1 MQWEKMCANHTS
13 DKELLLKYTRSSH
26 KSTQSNTNPVFKWA
40 QDLNRYLS
48 KDDVQ
53 MTKQTWKGAQ
63 HPPVLR
69 GAHAGDSEMSLHVLH
84 TLDSQEKE
92 RCCQNA
98 EGREPCAWWLGRQ
111 SVQPLWKTV
120 WSFLKKLKTE
130 LPYDPAIP
138 LLSICL
144 KRRKTLI

>member
-1 MQWEKMCANHTS
+1 MDATGDVCKNTS

-26 KSTQSNTNPVFKWA
+26 NSTQSNTNPVFKWA

-69 GAHAGDSEMSLHVLH
+69 GAHARASEMSLHVLQ
-84 TLDSQEKE
+84 TLDS
-92 RCCQNA
+92 
-98 EGREPCAWWLGRQ
+98 
-111 SVQPLWKTV
+111 
-120 WSFLKKLKTE
+120 
-130 LPYDPAIP
+130 
-138 LLSICL
+138 
-144 KRRKTLI
+144 